1 MKKALLKFRVLNI
14 TFVLQFFSDNLIL
27 KGNAKFNHATLRN
40 YFPIDS
46 HNGNTMGAACL
57 E

>member
-14 TFVLQFFSDNLIL
+14 TFALQFFSDNLIL
-27 KGNAKFNHATLRN
+27 KGNEKFNHATLRN